1 MIARGDERLER
12 ISRLPER
19 VAGAWILGILCPVL
33 LVFVKPS
40 QMSQVSQGSLVY
52 IEILENHRKMAKL
65 FKNITN

>member
-65 FKNITN
+65 LKNITN